1 MTRVET
7 PGVERGDSSFTTTP
21 FLLQEQDL
29 PPLGQGGEKTRKTR
43 IVQDVRC
50 LTFLFVSAERAMA
63 VVLSVALVPLLPTN
77 LPWTLGQVS
86 VRCGSFAGGAE
97 GRAHL
102 RAPDSSS
109 ARPTEAESPVQ
120 AAASSFP
127 SPHFPL

>member
-1 MTRVET
+1 MTALSQRPPFFSRSKT
-7 PGVERGDSSFTTTP
+7 SLYWDRAERS
-21 FLLQEQDL
+21 
-29 PPLGQGGEKTRKTR
+29 KTRKTR

-127 SPHFPL
+127 SPHSLCN